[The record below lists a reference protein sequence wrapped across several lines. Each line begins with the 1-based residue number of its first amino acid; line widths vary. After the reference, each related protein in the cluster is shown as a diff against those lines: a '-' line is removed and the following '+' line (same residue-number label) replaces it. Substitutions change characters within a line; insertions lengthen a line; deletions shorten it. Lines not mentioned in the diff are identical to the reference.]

1 MSPISMTPAPDGTPL
16 ANYVWPAAP
25 NAPPPILG
33 PGNPSIYLL
42 HGLSEHAGRY
52 DRLARWLT
60 ARGWTVGAHDHR
72 GHGHSGGRPA
82 TLKRED
88 DLVIDAADRLQAWT
102 AAQGRPPVLL
112 GHSLGALVAV
122 RIAQR
127 GLADV
132 DALVLS
138 SPPFVVNVPLWVRRT
153 LTWMSLHAP
162 DLRVPHG
169 MAPARISHDRAVV
182 QAYRSDPLVRRR
194 MTGRLARFVDEG
206 GRAALREAPM
216 LPCRTLLMVAGDDS
230 IVAAEGSRQFAQRA
244 PAELLT
250 LRWYDTAWHEI
261 FNETAPIA
269 DPVYADLDEW
279 LARTAQALSMSP
291 VLTPSAQ
298 EAGTP

>member
-1 MSPISMTPAPDGTPL
+1 MTPAPDGTPL
-16 ANYVWPAAP
+16 ANYLWPAAP
-25 NAPPPILG
+25 NVPPPVTG
-33 PGNPSIYLL
+33 TGAPSIYLL

-52 DRLARWLT
+52 DRLARWLA

-72 GHGHSGGRPA
+72 GHGRSGGPPA
-82 TLKRED
+82 TLAHQE
-88 DLVIDAADRLQAWT
+88 DLVTDAVERLTAWT
-102 AAQGRPPVLL
+102 QAQGRPPIVLA
-112 GHSLGALVAV
+112 HSLGALVAV
-122 RIAQR
+122 RIALR
-127 GLADV
+127 RMADL

-169 MAPARISHDRAVV
+169 LAPARISHDRAVV
-182 QAYRSDPLVRRR
+182 KAYRSDPLVRRR

-206 GRAALREAPM
+206 GQEALREAGQ
-216 LPCRTLLMVAGDDS
+216 LSCRTLLMVAGDDA

-261 FNETAPIA
+261 FNETAPIS

-279 LARTAQALSMSP
+279 LARTAQALSLRP
-291 VLTPSAQ
+291 VLAPSAQ

>member
-1 MSPISMTPAPDGTPL
+1 MTPAPDGTPL
-16 ANYVWPAAP
+16 ANYLWPAAP
-25 NAPPPILG
+25 NVPAPITG
-33 PGNPSIYLL
+33 PGTPSVYLM

-52 DRLARWLT
+52 DRLARWLA

-72 GHGHSGGRPA
+72 GHGRSGGPPA
-82 TLKRED
+82 TLSHQD
-88 DLVIDAADRLQAWT
+88 DLLHDAVDRLRAWT
-102 AAQGRPPVLL
+102 QAQGRPPILL

-122 RIAQR
+122 RIALR
-127 GLADV
+127 RMAEL

-169 MAPARISHDRAVV
+169 LAPARISHDRAVV
-182 QAYRSDPLVRRR
+182 KAYRSDPLVRRR
-194 MTGRLARFVDEG
+194 MTGRLARFVDEN
-206 GRAALREAPM
+206 GRESLREAGL

-261 FNETAPIA
+261 FNETAPIS

-279 LARTAQALSMSP
+279 LARTAQALSLPP